1 MTGACTGT
9 VIGMLAE
16 LWVIGMRADV
26 VIDVSAVVM
35 LGVGVEMLADVKI
48 VVTASAIGLECIV
61 KVSYAA
67 EVLAG
72 VWAGA
77 IIGGAPGIGD
87 TTGLTAMMTT
97 LEFA

>member
-1 MTGACTGT
+1 
-9 VIGMLAE
+9 MLAE
-16 LWVIGMRADV
+16 LWVIGMRADE

-48 VVTASAIGLECIV
+48 VVTASVIGLECIV

-77 IIGGAPGIGD
+77 IIGGAPGTAAVVNASGLAAV
-87 TTGLTAMMTT
+87 LTA
-97 LEFA
+97 LEFALPVP